1 MVQAYFRSR
10 SSVVID
16 DDLAAVMIDVPV
28 MIALFDDYR
37 VAIAVIVAVANHL
50 AFANDFAVTMA
61 LTDRCADRTDA
72 HAHFFGE
79 CRQCGSGQHP
89 ESGSASES

>member
-1 MVQAYFRSR
+1 M
-10 SSVVID
+10 ID

-37 VAIAVIVAVANHL
+37 VAIAVIVPVANHL
-50 AFANDFAVTMA
+50 ALANDFAVTMA
-61 LTDRCADRTDA
+61 LTDCCADRT

-79 CRQCGSGQHP
+79 CRQRGS
-89 ESGSASES
+89 ERGSDYKG

>member
-1 MVQAYFRSR
+1 
-10 SSVVID
+10 VID
-16 DDLAAVMIDVPV
+16 DDLAAVMIDVPI

-37 VAIAVIVAVANHL
+37 VAIAVIVPVANHL